1 MLFRESERLD
11 MGLWLRHLLRDRQ
24 PTPTVAAAVFC
35 GVLILAV
42 RFFMAFTLKR
52 RTMPTASRL

>member
-1 MLFRESERLD
+1 

-35 GVLILAV
+35 GILILMV
-42 RFFMAFTLKR
+42 RFFMGAARGRARLFR
-52 RTMPTASRL
+52 DFAVQTARHCNWR